1 MTMSRGRYLRAL
13 AVWGA
18 FTCLLAGGSHA
29 ATAPAARPSPVLGRW
44 DIRVM
49 DPAGEYASWVEF
61 TDHDGRIEGRFVG
74 RVGGVRPLTIARVEG
89 GRVWFE
95 LPAQFEP
102 REGTLRFDGDV
113 HSSWMKGLTRN
124 DKGQQVTWTAQRA
137 PALEAPAAPRWGAPV
152 ALLESGNLSAWRSR
166 RAGGEICWEVH
177 DGVLA
182 NMGPCPDLMTKRS
195 FRDFRLK
202 LEFRLGEGGDSGV
215 HLRGRYEIQLRDPV
229 TFNLMESASAT
240 GSLYSF
246 IGVPNDMG
254 RPAGEWQSLEATLL
268 GRHLTVVL
276 NGVTVI
282 QDREI
287 PGITGDALD
296 ADESRPGPIVL
307 QGYLGPI
314 SFRNIVV
321 TPAE

>member
-1 MTMSRGRYLRAL
+1 M
-13 AVWGA
+13 
-18 FTCLLAGGSHA
+18 
-29 ATAPAARPSPVLGRW
+29 
-44 DIRVM
+44 
-49 DPAGEYASWVEF
+49 
-61 TDHDGRIEGRFVG
+61 
-74 RVGGVRPLTIARVEG
+74 
-89 GRVWFE
+89 
-95 LPAQFEP
+95 
-102 REGTLRFDGDV
+102 
-113 HSSWMKGLTRN
+113 
-124 DKGQQVTWTAQRA
+124 
-137 PALEAPAAPRWGAPV
+137 
-152 ALLESGNLSAWRSR
+152 
-166 RAGGEICWEVH
+166 
-177 DGVLA
+177 
-182 NMGPCPDLMTKRS
+182 KRS

-321 TPAE
+321 TPLLKK